1 MSAIAIVDQAYPF
14 IYIHFQGA
22 STLEDTHNFLA
33 RFEEWL
39 SRQESF
45 SLVLRQTAIENES
58 ILAEEH
64 HKVHRSIAQWAMR
77 SECFSAK
84 QRKPQIANYCVGMAM
99 VTDSTEAFKAEKN
112 KISKMIDGVFGCPG
126 KAFQK
131 TESGKEWLESL
142 SAKLS

>member
-14 IYIHFQGA
+14 IYVHFQGA

-58 ILAEEH
+58 IPAEEH
-64 HKVHRSIAQWAMR
+64 HKVHRLIAQWA
-77 SECFSAK
+77 K
-84 QRKPQIANYCVGMAM
+84 QHKPQIANYCIAMAM
-99 VTDSTEAFKAEKN
+99 IIDSTEAFEAEKN
-112 KISKMIDGVFGCPG
+112 KIPKMIDGMFGCPG